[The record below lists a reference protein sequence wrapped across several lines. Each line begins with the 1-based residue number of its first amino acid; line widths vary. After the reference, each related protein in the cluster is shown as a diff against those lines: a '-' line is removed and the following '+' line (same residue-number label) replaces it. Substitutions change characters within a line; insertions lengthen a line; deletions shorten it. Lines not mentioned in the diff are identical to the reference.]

1 MIDDNINYNPTPKQV
16 KQEQDELKSLPIFEV
31 EEFEENEMEIN
42 HRIDQAKEDEL
53 GW

>member
-1 MIDDNINYNPTPKQV
+1 MTDGKMNYNPTPKQV
-16 KQEQDELKSLPIFEV
+16 KQEQDELQSFDWAEV
-31 EEFEENEMEIN
+31 EENAVEIN